1 MVNVAFTDSAP
12 MTTYSV
18 ASSASVHAPAAL
30 VYAIIADYRDGH
42 PYILPPK
49 YFRNLRV
56 EAGGVGA
63 GTRIRFQMGAFGSWR
78 DVLGDV
84 TEPEPGRLLHEYY
97 PESGILTAFLVAP
110 TSDRTCEVTFTS
122 TLPRRH
128 GMAGALERLTTTAYL
143 RRVYREELAMLAQ
156 VATARA

>member
-1 MVNVAFTDSAP
+1 

-18 ASSASVHAPAAL
+18 SSSASVRAPAAL
-30 VYAIIADYRDGH
+30 VYSVIADYHDGH
-42 PYILPPK
+42 PLILPPK

-63 GTRIRFQMGAFGSWR
+63 GTRISFEMGAFGTWR
-78 DVLGDV
+78 TVTGEV

-97 PESGILTAFLVAP
+97 ADSGILTAFLVEP
-110 TSDRTCEVTFTS
+110 TSDGACEVTFTS
-122 TLPRRH
+122 TLPRRR

-143 RRVYREELAMLAQ
+143 RRVYRDELAMLAL
-156 VATARA
+156 VAVARA